1 MSNRRGSRLFSGQ
14 PGLLLVSEDIPGIT
28 MPAPPVSAPPLED
41 DEPDFD
47 LARFHAEEDQEA
59 EEAGNDGPL
68 RVFLGSE
75 TVEVPAESDD
85 ESPVFDLSALAM
97 PAGPTDEAP
106 LDFLDDSVDVDEE
119 DIVDLVGAPPPTL
132 SMGVSNDLQVD
143 SDDRWSSDQPT
154 NPGAAASSTVVI
166 RDTPPAAPADPLPEP
181 PSGDFDDFGDPF
193 ADYETSES
201 VGRVVDAPQEVVWDD
216 DDTGFFD
223 ADPPRSAG
231 LPPTPPRLNLDVPSE
246 SRTFR
251 AIPDK
256 EDPPVLLLVIL
267 LIGIAIMAVVLTFR
281 EVGSSETASAPS
293 APPASQPATPAVGL
307 VPNIQPAPRTSSGGQ
322 SGEVDRA
329 IGYLS
334 IDSDESANI
343 YVDDK
348 KVGITPV
355 VKAEVAPGRHHVI
368 AVEILTGKRK
378 ALTADVTQGE
388 ERRVRFVFQPV
399 Q

>member
-1 MSNRRGSRLFSGQ
+1 MSSRRGSRLFSGQ

-41 DEPDFD
+41 EEPDFD
-47 LARFHAEEDQEA
+47 LALFHAEEDREA
-59 EEAGNDGPL
+59 EEAGHDGPL

-75 TVEVPAESDD
+75 TVEMPGEDGDD
-85 ESPVFDLSALAM
+85 APVFDVSALAM
-97 PAGPTDEAP
+97 PAGPTDDTP
-106 LDFLDDSVDVDEE
+106 LDFLDDSVDVDED
-119 DIVDLVGAPPPTL
+119 DIVDLVGSAPPTL
-132 SMGVSNDLQVD
+132 SMGVSTDLQVD
-143 SDDRWSSDQPT
+143 SDERWSSDQPT

-166 RDTPPAAPADPLPEP
+166 RDTPPARTADLS
-181 PSGDFDDFGDPF
+181 PSTTNADEFEDFGDPF
-193 ADYETSES
+193 ADYETSDALPQS
-201 VGRVVDAPQEVVWDD
+201 VEDPQEVVWDD

-223 ADPPRSAG
+223 NQPVREAG

-281 EVGSSETASAPS
+281 EVGVNETGGASVPAPQ
-293 APPASQPATPAVGL
+293 PPAPTAGL
-307 VPNIQPAPRTSSGGQ
+307 VPNIQPAPRTGPIGQ
-322 SGEVDRA
+322 AGEVERA

-355 VKAEVAPGRHHVI
+355 VKTEVSPGRHHVI

>member
-1 MSNRRGSRLFSGQ
+1 MSKRRGSRLFSGQ

-47 LARFHAEEDQEA
+47 LNLFHEEEDREA
-59 EEAGNDGPL
+59 AADANEGPL
-68 RVFLGSE
+68 RVFLGNDAADAPAASE
-75 TVEVPAESDD
+75 HD
-85 ESPVFDLSALAM
+85 SPVFDVSALAM
-97 PAGPTDEAP
+97 PAGPNDDAP
-106 LDFLDDSVDVDEE
+106 LDFLDDSVDVDDE
-119 DIVDLVGAPPPTL
+119 DIIDLGGVAPPSL
-132 SMGVSNDLQVD
+132 SMGVSAEVQGDPREAGTRRD
-143 SDDRWSSDQPT
+143 G
-154 NPGAAASSTVVI
+154 GASGSGVVESSTVVI
-166 RDTPPAAPADPLPEP
+166 RDTPPPAVSATAATVSTSQA
-181 PSGDFDDFGDPF
+181 DDFTDPF
-193 ADYETSES
+193 ADYETMGAASQTPS
-201 VGRVVDAPQEVVWDD
+201 EVVWDD

-223 ADPPRSAG
+223 SGPTPPTG

-281 EVGSSETASAPS
+281 EVSVPETATAPT
-293 APPASQPATPAVGL
+293 APPPAAVAPAAAGA
-307 VPNIQPAPRTSSGGQ
+307 PNIQPAPRTGAAAQ
-322 SGEVDRA
+322 VAAPERA
-329 IGYLS
+329 IGFLS

-355 VKAEVAPGRHHVI
+355 VKAEVTPGRHHVI

-388 ERRVRFVFQPV
+388 ERRVRFAFQPV

>member
-1 MSNRRGSRLFSGQ
+1 MSKRRGSRLFSGQ

-28 MPAPPVSAPPLED
+28 MPAPPVSALPLED

-47 LARFHAEEDQEA
+47 LNLFHEEEDREA
-59 EEAGNDGPL
+59 AADANDGPL

-75 TVEVPAESDD
+75 TSVAPTASEH
-85 ESPVFDLSALAM
+85 ESPVFDVSALAM
-97 PAGPTDEAP
+97 PAGPQDDAP
-106 LDFLDDSVDVDEE
+106 LEFLDDSIDVDEE
-119 DIVDLVGAPPPTL
+119 DIVDLGAGAPPSL
-132 SMGVSNDLQVD
+132 SMGVSAEVLGDPAETWDDEPGDL
-143 SDDRWSSDQPT
+143 
-154 NPGAAASSTVVI
+154 NAASASTVVI
-166 RDTPPAAPADPLPEP
+166 RDTPPPAPQSSEASDSLV
-181 PSGDFDDFGDPF
+181 DDFTDPF
-193 ADYETSES
+193 ADYETVE
-201 VGRVVDAPQEVVWDD
+201 APSPPPAEVVWDD

-223 ADPPRSAG
+223 SEPPRTTG

-281 EVGSSETASAPS
+281 EVSS
-293 APPASQPATPAVGL
+293 PATVGAPAGPAPAAVAPATGGA
-307 VPNIQPAPRTSSGGQ
+307 PTIQPAPRTGTVAQ
-322 SGEVDRA
+322 TTAPQRA

-355 VKAEVAPGRHHVI
+355 VKAEVTPGRHHVI

-388 ERRVRFVFQPV
+388 ERRVRFAFQPV

>member
-1 MSNRRGSRLFSGQ
+1 MSKRRGSRLFSGQ

-28 MPAPPVSAPPLED
+28 MPAPPASAPPLED
-41 DEPDFD
+41 EEPDFD
-47 LARFHAEEDQEA
+47 LNLFHAEEDREA
-59 EEAGNDGPL
+59 EEESHDGPL

-75 TVEVPAESDD
+75 TVELPNAVED
-85 ESPVFDLSALAM
+85 ETPVFDVSALAM
-97 PAGPTDEAP
+97 PAGPGDDDP

-119 DIVDLVGAPPPTL
+119 DIVDLSGGAPPAL
-132 SMGVSNDLQVD
+132 SMGVSSEVRVDDSNDWND
-143 SDDRWSSDQPT
+143 GPT
-154 NPGAAASSTVVI
+154 NPGGTAPSTAII
-166 RDTPPAAPADPLPEP
+166 RDSPPVETVDVQPAEP
-181 PSGDFDDFGDPF
+181 DFADFAEDPF
-193 ADYETSES
+193 ADYEAAPATPS
-201 VGRVVDAPQEVVWDD
+201 VTEEPPSEVVWDD

-223 ADPPRSAG
+223 APPDRPAG
-231 LPPTPPRLNLDVPSE
+231 LPATPPRLDLGVPSE

-267 LIGIAIMAVVLTFR
+267 LIGIAIMALVLSVR
-281 EVGSSETASAPS
+281 EVSEPEVVQPTVPVNQPMAP
-293 APPASQPATPAVGL
+293 APRIA
-307 VPNIQPAPRTSSGGQ
+307 PNIQPAPRTEGPGQ
-322 SGEVDRA
+322 MGEVQKRV
-329 IGYLS
+329 GYLS

-355 VKAEVAPGRHHVI
+355 VKAEVSPGRHHVI